1 MIPRFN
7 FAPTCAVPQGGPMD
21 FGKNLKSFPADY
33 FDAYAFGE
41 SYEEVFDELFDAQ
54 YTVDV
59 IRTVWGAEPPY
70 RLLDCG
76 SANGLT
82 LQEFAEVGVEAWGI
96 ENNAEIHARTDPAW
110 QARNLLGDMRKLP
123 FPDEHF
129 DFIY

>member
-1 MIPRFN
+1 MN
-7 FAPTCAVPQGGPMD
+7 S
-21 FGKNLKSFPADY
+21 GKSIKTFPADY

-110 QARNLLGDMRKLP
+110 QTRNLLGDMRKLP
-123 FPDEHF
+123 FPDENF
-129 DFIY
+129 DFIYDTAIAYLPPDQVEV